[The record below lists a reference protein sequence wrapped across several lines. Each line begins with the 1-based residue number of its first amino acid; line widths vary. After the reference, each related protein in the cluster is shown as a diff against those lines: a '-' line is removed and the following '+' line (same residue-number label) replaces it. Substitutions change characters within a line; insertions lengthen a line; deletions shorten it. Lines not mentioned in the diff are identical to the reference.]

1 MKKIKLINLELEEN
15 ICFPK
20 KILIEGFSYF
30 IIKDNEFTGEVDGIP
45 CFREGK
51 VKKVEEWVEAN
62 GYDLSSATFYSDSF
76 NDLLLLE
83 KVETAIVV
91 DGDDKI
97 IEQAKNND
105 WECISFR

>member
-1 MKKIKLINLELEEN
+1 M
-15 ICFPK
+15 
-20 KILIEGFSYF
+20 
-30 IIKDNEFTGEVDGIP
+30 
-45 CFREGK
+45 
-51 VKKVEEWVEAN
+51 KKVEEWVNAN

-76 NDLLLLE
+76 NDLPLLQ

-91 DGDDKI
+91 DGDDKL